1 MGIGVSPNKKE
12 NTLFENVNNN
22 ISDKDYKI
30 PIVLIAII
38 LTIITLVIIYF
49 WVNKKENN
57 REKYYSNNIT
67 INGMSISNLSGK
79 SELKNF
85 LDGIYLKRLKEQ
97 AVFRV
102 EDKEL
107 RIKGEDIDIKYN
119 IDDIIDDIEKKNRE
133 IKEKQSN
140 FQKYDF
146 QIQFEYEKENLENIY
161 EKVNLELKGNSK
173 KIVEFNFEKMEA
185 KLNKNTNEKSL
196 DKIEFNNKLLNKF
209 KEINN
214 YEQIDTLPVLNVI
227 SSSMQFEEI
236 YNFMVKEPKDAYL
249 NKNNENMSEIIVKE
263 ENGYKPEKNI
273 EELRELY
280 LKAED
285 FILVKLKRVDAK
297 ITEKML
303 KENNGILKNQEVGN
317 EIIYDKVIK
326 FTENIDENSKVN
338 IKIASNDL
346 NGTIVDSEQVFSFNE
361 ILGKRTKNRGFVS
374 APMYINNGVSNEIG
388 GGISFVASGIYEG
401 ILRSGYEIKERL
413 PHRYTVEYKEPGLDS
428 AIYYG
433 TYDLKFKNNTP
444 NRLKIETINQND
456 GVRFRLIGKKE
467 NNKKVELNVEKKET
481 EKFTTKYLPTNS
493 LKDGEK
499 KIIQSGRNGYISYV
513 YRKIYINNELKEN
526 SLISKDNYQMLP
538 EIVSVGAN
546 KDYIDLD

>member
-22 ISDKDYKI
+22 ITDKDYKI

-49 WVNKKENN
+49 WVNKKENK

-107 RIKGEDIDIKYN
+107 RIKGEDLDIKYN

-133 IKEKQSN
+133 IQEKQSN

-196 DKIEFNNKLLNKF
+196 DKIEFNNKVLNKF

-326 FTENIDENSKVN
+326 FTENMDENSKVN

-346 NGTIVDSEQVFSFNE
+346 NGTIVDSEQVFSFNDT
-361 ILGKRTKNRGFVS
+361 LGKRTKNRGFVN
-374 APMYINNGVSNEIG
+374 APMYSNNGVSNEIG

-401 ILRSGYEIKERL
+401 ILRAGYEIKERL
-413 PHRYTVEYKEPGLDS
+413 PHRYIVEYKEPGLDS
-428 AIYYG
+428 AIYSG

-467 NNKKVELNVEKKET
+467 NNKKVELNIEKKET

>member
-12 NTLFENVNNN
+12 NTLFENINNN
-22 ISDKDYKI
+22 ITDKDYKI

-196 DKIEFNNKLLNKF
+196 DKIEFNNKVLNKF

-214 YEQIDTLPVLNVI
+214 YEQKDILPVLNVI

-249 NKNNENMSEIIVKE
+249 NKNNGNMSEIIVKE

-326 FTENIDENSKVN
+326 FTENMDENSKVN

-346 NGTIVDSEQVFSFNE
+346 NGTIVDSEQVFSFNDT
-361 ILGKRTKNRGFVS
+361 LGKRTKNRGFVN
-374 APMYINNGVSNEIG
+374 APIYSNNGVSNEIG

-413 PHRYTVEYKEPGLDS
+413 PHKYIVEYKEPGLDS
-428 AIYYG
+428 AIYSG

-467 NNKKVELNVEKKET
+467 NNKKVEINIEKKET
-481 EKFTTKYLPTNS
+481 EKFTTKYIPNNS
-493 LKDGEK
+493 LKDGER

>member
-22 ISDKDYKI
+22 ITDKDYKI

-107 RIKGEDIDIKYN
+107 RIKGEDLDIKYN

-196 DKIEFNNKLLNKF
+196 DKIEFNNKVLNKF

-214 YEQIDTLPVLNVI
+214 YEKIDTLPVLNVI

-326 FTENIDENSKVN
+326 FTENMDENSKVN

-361 ILGKRTKNRGFVS
+361 ILGKRTKNRGFVN

-467 NNKKVELNVEKKET
+467 NNKKVEINIEKKET
-481 EKFTTKYLPTNS
+481 EKFTTKYIPNNS
-493 LKDGEK
+493 LKDGER

>member
-49 WVNKKENN
+49 WVNKKENK

-119 IDDIIDDIEKKNRE
+119 IDDIIDDIENKNRE

-196 DKIEFNNKLLNKF
+196 DKIEFNNKVLNKF

-249 NKNNENMSEIIVKE
+249 NKNNENMSEVIVKE

-326 FTENIDENSKVN
+326 FTENMDENSKVN

-361 ILGKRTKNRGFVS
+361 ILGKRTKNRGFVN
-374 APMYINNGVSNEIG
+374 APMYSNNGVSNEIG

-401 ILRSGYEIKERL
+401 ILRAGYEIKERL
-413 PHRYTVEYKEPGLDS
+413 PHRYIVEYKEPGLDS

-444 NRLKIETINQND
+444 NRLKIESINQND

-467 NNKKVELNVEKKET
+467 NNKKVEINIEKKET

-499 KIIQSGRNGYISYV
+499 KIIQIGRNGYISYV

>member
-22 ISDKDYKI
+22 ITDKDYKI

-49 WVNKKENN
+49 WVNKKENK

-67 INGMSISNLSGK
+67 INGMSISNLSSK

-119 IDDIIDDIEKKNRE
+119 IDDIIDDIEKKNSE

-196 DKIEFNNKLLNKF
+196 DKIEFNNKVLNKF

-214 YEQIDTLPVLNVI
+214 YEQIDVLPVLNVI

-249 NKNNENMSEIIVKE
+249 NKNNENMSEIIAKE
-263 ENGYKPEKNI
+263 ENGYKPEKSI
-273 EELRELY
+273 EELREIY

-303 KENNGILKNQEVGN
+303 KENNRILKNQEVGN

-326 FTENIDENSKVN
+326 FTENMDENSKVN

-346 NGTIVDSEQVFSFNE
+346 NGTIVDSEQVFSFNDT
-361 ILGKRTKNRGFVS
+361 LGKRTKNRGFVN
-374 APMYINNGVSNEIG
+374 APMYSNNGVSNEIG

-401 ILRSGYEIKERL
+401 ILRAGYEIKERL

-428 AIYYG
+428 AIYSG

-467 NNKKVELNVEKKET
+467 NNKKVEINIEKKET

-499 KIIQSGRNGYISYV
+499 KIIQIGRNGYISYV

>member
-196 DKIEFNNKLLNKF
+196 DKIEFNNKVLNKF

-214 YEQIDTLPVLNVI
+214 YEQTDTLPVLNVI

-236 YNFMVKEPKDAYL
+236 YNFMFKEPKDAYL

-326 FTENIDENSKVN
+326 FTENMDENSKVN

-413 PHRYTVEYKEPGLDS
+413 PHRYIVEYKEPGLDS
-428 AIYYG
+428 AIYSG

-467 NNKKVELNVEKKET
+467 NNKKVEINIEKKET

-499 KIIQSGRNGYISYV
+499 KIIQIGRNGYISYV

>member
-22 ISDKDYKI
+22 ITDKDYKI

-196 DKIEFNNKLLNKF
+196 DKIEFNNKVLNKF

-214 YEQIDTLPVLNVI
+214 YEQTDTLPVLNVI

-249 NKNNENMSEIIVKE
+249 NKNNGNMSEIIVKE

-326 FTENIDENSKVN
+326 FTENMDENSKVN

-346 NGTIVDSEQVFSFNE
+346 NGTIVDSEQVFSFNDT
-361 ILGKRTKNRGFVS
+361 LGKRTKNRGFVN
-374 APMYINNGVSNEIG
+374 APMYSNNGVSNEIG

-401 ILRSGYEIKERL
+401 ILRAGYEIKERL
-413 PHRYTVEYKEPGLDS
+413 PHRYIVEYKEPGLDS
-428 AIYYG
+428 AIYSG

-467 NNKKVELNVEKKET
+467 NNKKVELNIEKKET

-493 LKDGEK
+493 LKDGER

>member
-22 ISDKDYKI
+22 ITDKDYKI

-107 RIKGEDIDIKYN
+107 RIKGEDLDIKYN

-196 DKIEFNNKLLNKF
+196 DKIEFNNKVLNKF

-214 YEQIDTLPVLNVI
+214 YEQTDTLPVLNVI

-326 FTENIDENSKVN
+326 FTENMDENSKVN

-361 ILGKRTKNRGFVS
+361 ILGKRTKNRGFVN
-374 APMYINNGVSNEIG
+374 APMYSNNGVSNEIG

-401 ILRSGYEIKERL
+401 VLRTGYEIKERL
-413 PHRYTVEYKEPGLDS
+413 PHRYIVEYKEPGLDS

-433 TYDLKFKNNTP
+433 TYDLKFKNNTL

-467 NNKKVELNVEKKET
+467 NNKKVEINIEKKET

-499 KIIQSGRNGYISYV
+499 KIIQIGRNGYISYV

>member
-22 ISDKDYKI
+22 ITDKDYKI

-49 WVNKKENN
+49 WVNKKENK

-107 RIKGEDIDIKYN
+107 RIKGEDLDIKYN

-133 IKEKQSN
+133 IQEKQSN

-196 DKIEFNNKLLNKF
+196 DKIEFNNKVLNKF

-326 FTENIDENSKVN
+326 FTENMDENSKVN

-361 ILGKRTKNRGFVS
+361 ILGKRTKNRGFVN
-374 APMYINNGVSNEIG
+374 APMYSNNGVSNEIG

-401 ILRSGYEIKERL
+401 ILRAGYEIKERL
-413 PHRYTVEYKEPGLDS
+413 PHRYIVEYKEPGLDS
-428 AIYYG
+428 AIYSG

-467 NNKKVELNVEKKET
+467 NNKKVELNIEKKET

-499 KIIQSGRNGYISYV
+499 KIIQIGRNGYISYV

>member
-196 DKIEFNNKLLNKF
+196 DKIEFNNKVLNKF

-214 YEQIDTLPVLNVI
+214 YEQTDILPVLNVI

-249 NKNNENMSEIIVKE
+249 NKNNGNMSEIIVKE

-326 FTENIDENSKVN
+326 FTENMDENSKVN

-346 NGTIVDSEQVFSFNE
+346 NGTIVDSEQVFSFNDT
-361 ILGKRTKNRGFVS
+361 LGKRTKNRGFVN
-374 APMYINNGVSNEIG
+374 APMYSNNGVSNEIG

-401 ILRSGYEIKERL
+401 ILRAGYEIKERL
-413 PHRYTVEYKEPGLDS
+413 PHRYIVEYKEPGLDS
-428 AIYYG
+428 AIYSG

-467 NNKKVELNVEKKET
+467 NNKKVELNIEKKET

>member
-22 ISDKDYKI
+22 ITDKDYKI

-67 INGMSISNLSGK
+67 INGMSISNLSSK
-79 SELKNF
+79 SELKTF

-119 IDDIIDDIEKKNRE
+119 IDDIIDDIEKKNSE

-196 DKIEFNNKLLNKF
+196 DKIEFNNKVLNKF

-263 ENGYKPEKNI
+263 ENGYKPEKSI
-273 EELRELY
+273 EELREIY

-303 KENNGILKNQEVGN
+303 KENNRILKNQEVGN

-326 FTENIDENSKVN
+326 FTENMDENSKVN

-346 NGTIVDSEQVFSFNE
+346 NGTIVDSEQVFSFNDT
-361 ILGKRTKNRGFVS
+361 LGKRTKNRGFVN
-374 APMYINNGVSNEIG
+374 APMYSNNGVSNEIG

-401 ILRSGYEIKERL
+401 ILRAGYEIKERL

-428 AIYYG
+428 AIYSG

-467 NNKKVELNVEKKET
+467 NNKKVEINIEKKET

-499 KIIQSGRNGYISYV
+499 KIIQIGRNGYISYV

>member
-196 DKIEFNNKLLNKF
+196 DKIEFNNKVLNKF

-326 FTENIDENSKVN
+326 FTENMDENSKVN

-361 ILGKRTKNRGFVS
+361 ILGKRTKNRGFVN
-374 APMYINNGVSNEIG
+374 APMYSNNGVSNEIG

-401 ILRSGYEIKERL
+401 ILRAGYEIKERL

-467 NNKKVELNVEKKET
+467 NNKKVELNIEKKET

>member
-22 ISDKDYKI
+22 ITDKDYKI

-67 INGMSISNLSGK
+67 INGMSISNLSSK

-85 LDGIYLKRLKEQ
+85 LDRIYLKRLKEQ

-119 IDDIIDDIEKKNRE
+119 IDDIIDDIEKKNSE

-196 DKIEFNNKLLNKF
+196 DKIEFNNKVLNKF

-214 YEQIDTLPVLNVI
+214 YEQIDVLPVLNVI

-263 ENGYKPEKNI
+263 ENGYKPEKSI
-273 EELRELY
+273 EELREIY

-303 KENNGILKNQEVGN
+303 KENNRILKNQEVGN

-326 FTENIDENSKVN
+326 FTENMDENSKVN

-346 NGTIVDSEQVFSFNE
+346 NGTIVDSEQVFSFNDT
-361 ILGKRTKNRGFVS
+361 LGKRTKNRGFVN
-374 APMYINNGVSNEIG
+374 APMYSNNGVSNEIG

-401 ILRSGYEIKERL
+401 ILRAGYEIKERL

-428 AIYYG
+428 AIYSG

-467 NNKKVELNVEKKET
+467 NNKKVEINIEKKET

-499 KIIQSGRNGYISYV
+499 KIIQIGRNGYISYV

>member
-196 DKIEFNNKLLNKF
+196 DKIEFNNKVLNKF

-361 ILGKRTKNRGFVS
+361 ILGKRTKNRGFVN
-374 APMYINNGVSNEIG
+374 APMYSNNGVSNEIG

-401 ILRSGYEIKERL
+401 ILRAGYEIKERL

>member
-22 ISDKDYKI
+22 ITDKDYKI

-196 DKIEFNNKLLNKF
+196 DKIEFNNKVLNKF

-214 YEQIDTLPVLNVI
+214 YEQTDTLPVLNVI

-249 NKNNENMSEIIVKE
+249 NKNNGNMSEIIVKE

-326 FTENIDENSKVN
+326 FTENMDENSKVN

-346 NGTIVDSEQVFSFNE
+346 NGTIVDSEQVFSFNDT
-361 ILGKRTKNRGFVS
+361 LGKRTKNRGFVN
-374 APMYINNGVSNEIG
+374 APMYSNNGVSNEIG

-401 ILRSGYEIKERL
+401 ILRAGYEIKERL
-413 PHRYTVEYKEPGLDS
+413 PHRYIVEYKEPGLDS

-467 NNKKVELNVEKKET
+467 NNKKVEINIEKKET

-499 KIIQSGRNGYISYV
+499 KIIQIGRNGYISYV

>member
-22 ISDKDYKI
+22 ITDKDYKI

-67 INGMSISNLSGK
+67 INGMSISNLSSK

-85 LDGIYLKRLKEQ
+85 LDRIYLKRLKEQ

-119 IDDIIDDIEKKNRE
+119 IDDIIDDIEKKNSE

-196 DKIEFNNKLLNKF
+196 DKIEFNNKVLNKF

-214 YEQIDTLPVLNVI
+214 YEQIDVLPVLNVI

-263 ENGYKPEKNI
+263 ENGYKPEKSI
-273 EELRELY
+273 EELREIY

-303 KENNGILKNQEVGN
+303 KENNRILKNQEVGN

-326 FTENIDENSKVN
+326 FTENMDENSKVN

-361 ILGKRTKNRGFVS
+361 ILGKRTKNRGFVN
-374 APMYINNGVSNEIG
+374 APMYSNNGVSNEIG

-401 ILRSGYEIKERL
+401 ILRAGYEIKERL

-428 AIYYG
+428 AIYSG

-467 NNKKVELNVEKKET
+467 NNKKVEINIEKKET

-499 KIIQSGRNGYISYV
+499 KIIQIGRNGYISYV

>member
-196 DKIEFNNKLLNKF
+196 DKIEFNNKVLNKF

-214 YEQIDTLPVLNVI
+214 YEQTDTLPVLNVI

-326 FTENIDENSKVN
+326 FTENMDENSKVN

-346 NGTIVDSEQVFSFNE
+346 NGTIVDSEQVFSFNDT
-361 ILGKRTKNRGFVS
+361 LGKRTKNRGFVN
-374 APMYINNGVSNEIG
+374 APIYSNNGVSNEIG

-413 PHRYTVEYKEPGLDS
+413 PHKYIVEYKEPGLDS
-428 AIYYG
+428 AIYSG

-467 NNKKVELNVEKKET
+467 NNKKVEINIEKKET

-499 KIIQSGRNGYISYV
+499 KIIQIGRNGYISYV

>member
-196 DKIEFNNKLLNKF
+196 DKIEFNNKVLNKF

-326 FTENIDENSKVN
+326 FTENMDENSKVN

-361 ILGKRTKNRGFVS
+361 ILGKRTKNRGFVN
-374 APMYINNGVSNEIG
+374 APMYSNNGVSNEIE

-401 ILRSGYEIKERL
+401 ILRAGYEIKERL